1 MKEPIIKAINLS
13 KRYGDIQALKGINI
27 EIMRG
32 EFCVIAGPNGAGKTT
47 FLRIL
52 YGDTDPSDGKI
63 FLASLSTPMGVMPQ
77 EAGLYEDLTVWEHVY
92 YLTLLKSVKNC
103 KESAEWAIEVVG
115 LERVKNRLIR
125 DLSGDYKRR
134 VSLAQALSGSDDL
147 LLLDEPTSG
156 LDPEARKMMLDS
168 IKDLHKNGATIV
180 FTTHYLD
187 EIEREVNRL
196 VIFNK
201 GEIIHNGDKK
211 DIMDRIGYDYEIET
225 TYEEGKAKSFERM
238 NIRFSVEEDIIH
250 LYLPKQALTPEL
262 FAILGQDITLS
273 RPSLEEAYL
282 KRVKDET
289 H

>member
-1 MKEPIIKAINLS
+1 MTEPAIRATYLA
-13 KRYGDIQALKGINI
+13 KRYGDIQALKGVTL

-52 YGDTDPSDGKI
+52 YGDAGPSDGKI
-63 FLASLSTPMGVMPQ
+63 FLAPLSAPMGVMPQ
-77 EAGLYEDLTVWEHVY
+77 EAGLYEDLSVWEHVY
-92 YLTLLKSVKNC
+92 YLTLLKEAKNC
-103 KESAEWAIEVVG
+103 KESAERAIRVAG
-115 LERVKNRLIR
+115 LEKVKKTLIR
-125 DLSGDYKRR
+125 DLSGGYKRR
-134 VSLAQALSGSDDL
+134 VGLAQALAGSDDL
-147 LLLDEPTSG
+147 LLLDEPTLG

-168 IKDLHKNGATIV
+168 IKDLHKKGATIV

-187 EIEREVNRL
+187 EIEREVDRL
-196 VIFNK
+196 VIFNE

-225 TYEEGKAKSFERM
+225 TYEEGKAKALEGL
-238 NIRFSVEEDIIH
+238 NVVFSVEENIIH
-250 LYLPKQALTPEL
+250 LYLPKEALTPEL
-262 FAILGQDITLS
+262 FSILGQDITLS

>member
-1 MKEPIIKAINLS
+1 MKEPVIKAINLS

-47 FLRIL
+47 FLRII

-63 FLASLSTPMGVMPQ
+63 FLAPLSTPIGVMPQ

-92 YLTLLKSVKNC
+92 YLTLLKGVKNC
-103 KESAEWAIEVVG
+103 KENAEWAIEVAG

-125 DLSGDYKRR
+125 DLSGGYKRR

-168 IKDLHKNGATIV
+168 IKDLHKKGATII

-187 EIEREVNRL
+187 EIEREIDRL

-225 TYEEGKAKSFERM
+225 TYEEGKVKSFERM
-238 NIRFSVEEDIIH
+238 NLRFSVEDNTIH

-262 FAILGQDITLS
+262 FSIIGQDITLS

>member
-1 MKEPIIKAINLS
+1 MKEPVIKVTNLS

-27 EIMRG
+27 EIMRE

-52 YGDTDPSDGKI
+52 YGDTGPSDGKI
-63 FLASLSTPMGVMPQ
+63 FLAPLSTPMGVMPQ
-77 EAGLYEDLTVWEHVY
+77 EAGLYEDLSVWEHVY
-92 YLTLLKSVKNC
+92 YLTLLKGVKNC
-103 KESAEWAIEVVG
+103 KESAEWAIRVAG
-115 LERVKNRLIR
+115 LEKMKKTLIR
-125 DLSGDYKRR
+125 DLSGGYKRR

-168 IKDLHKNGATIV
+168 IKDLHKKGATIV

-187 EIEREVNRL
+187 EIEREIDRL

-201 GEIIHNGDKK
+201 GEIIYNGDKK

-225 TYEEGKAKSFERM
+225 TYEEGKVKSFERM
-238 NIRFSVEEDIIH
+238 NINFSVEDNTIH
-250 LYLPKQALTPEL
+250 LYLPKEALTSEL
-262 FAILGQDITLS
+262 FSIIGQDITLS

>member
-1 MKEPIIKAINLS
+1 MTEPAIRATYLA
-13 KRYGDIQALKGINI
+13 KRYGDIQALKGVTL

-52 YGDTDPSDGKI
+52 YGDAGPSDGKI
-63 FLASLSTPMGVMPQ
+63 FLAPLSAPMGVMPQ
-77 EAGLYEDLTVWEHVY
+77 EAGLYEDLSVWEHVY
-92 YLTLLKSVKNC
+92 YLTLLKGAKNC
-103 KESAEWAIEVVG
+103 KESAEWAIRVAG
-115 LERVKNRLIR
+115 LEKMKKTLIR
-125 DLSGDYKRR
+125 DLSGGYKRR
-134 VSLAQALSGSDDL
+134 VSLAQALAGSNDL

-168 IKDLHKNGATIV
+168 IKDLHKKGATIV

-187 EIEREVNRL
+187 EIEREVDRL
-196 VIFNK
+196 VIFNE

-225 TYEEGKAKSFERM
+225 TYEEGKAKALEGL
-238 NIRFSVEEDIIH
+238 NVVFSVEENIIH
-250 LYLPKQALTPEL
+250 LYLPKEALTPEL
-262 FAILGQDITLS
+262 FSILGHDITLS

>member
-1 MKEPIIKAINLS
+1 MKEPVIKITNLS
-13 KRYGDIQALKGINI
+13 KRYGDIKALKGINL
-27 EIMRG
+27 EIMSG

-52 YGDTDPSDGKI
+52 YGDTGPSDGKI
-63 FLASLSTPMGVMPQ
+63 FLALPSTPMGVMPQ

-92 YLTLLKSVKNC
+92 YLTLLKEAKNC
-103 KESAEWAIEVVG
+103 KESAERAIRVAG
-115 LERVKNRLIR
+115 LEKVKKTLIR
-125 DLSGDYKRR
+125 DLSGGYKRR
-134 VSLAQALSGSDDL
+134 VGLAQALAGSDDL
-147 LLLDEPTSG
+147 LLLDEPTLG

-168 IKDLHKNGATIV
+168 IKDLHKKGATIV

-187 EIEREVNRL
+187 EIEREVDRL
-196 VIFNK
+196 VIFNE

-225 TYEEGKAKSFERM
+225 TYEEGKAKALEGL
-238 NIRFSVEEDIIH
+238 NVVFSVEENIIH
-250 LYLPKQALTPEL
+250 LYLPKEALTPEL
-262 FAILGQDITLS
+262 FSILGQDITLS

>member
-1 MKEPIIKAINLS
+1 MTEPAIRATYLA
-13 KRYGDIQALKGINI
+13 KRYGDIQALKGVTL

-52 YGDTDPSDGKI
+52 YGDTGPSDGKI
-63 FLASLSTPMGVMPQ
+63 FLAPPSTPMGVMPQ
-77 EAGLYEDLTVWEHVY
+77 EAGLYEDLSVWEHVY
-92 YLTLLKSVKNC
+92 YLTLLKGVKNC
-103 KESAEWAIEVVG
+103 KESAERAIGVAG
-115 LERVKNRLIR
+115 LEKVKKTLIR
-125 DLSGDYKRR
+125 DLSGGYKRR
-134 VSLAQALSGSDDL
+134 VGLAQALAGSDDL

-187 EIEREVNRL
+187 EIEREVDRL

-225 TYEEGKAKSFERM
+225 TYEEGKAKALEGL
-238 NIRFSVEEDIIH
+238 NVVFSVEEDIIH

-262 FAILGQDITLS
+262 FSILGQDITLS

>member
-1 MKEPIIKAINLS
+1 MTEPAIRATYLA
-13 KRYGDIQALKGINI
+13 KRYGDIQALKGVTL

-52 YGDTDPSDGKI
+52 YGDAGPSDGKI
-63 FLASLSTPMGVMPQ
+63 FLAPLSAPMGVMPQ

-92 YLTLLKSVKNC
+92 YLTLLKEAKNC
-103 KESAEWAIEVVG
+103 KESAERAIRVAG
-115 LERVKNRLIR
+115 LEKVKKTLIR
-125 DLSGDYKRR
+125 DLSGGYKRR
-134 VSLAQALSGSDDL
+134 VGLAQALAGSDDL
-147 LLLDEPTSG
+147 LLLDEPTLG

-168 IKDLHKNGATIV
+168 IKDLHKKGATIV

-187 EIEREVNRL
+187 EIEREVDRL
-196 VIFNK
+196 VIFNE

-225 TYEEGKAKSFERM
+225 TYEEGKAKALEGL
-238 NIRFSVEEDIIH
+238 NVVFSVEENIIH
-250 LYLPKQALTPEL
+250 LYLPKEALTPEL
-262 FAILGQDITLS
+262 FSILGQDITLS

>member
-1 MKEPIIKAINLS
+1 MTEPAIRATYLA
-13 KRYGDIQALKGINI
+13 KRYGDIKALKGINL
-27 EIMRG
+27 EIMSG
-32 EFCVIAGPNGAGKTT
+32 EVCVIAGPNGAGKTT

-52 YGDTDPSDGKI
+52 YGDAGPSDGKI
-63 FLASLSTPMGVMPQ
+63 FLAPLSAPMGVMPQ

-92 YLTLLKSVKNC
+92 YLTLLKEAKNC
-103 KESAEWAIEVVG
+103 KESAEWAIRVAG
-115 LERVKNRLIR
+115 LEKMKKTLIR
-125 DLSGDYKRR
+125 DLSGGYKRR
-134 VSLAQALSGSDDL
+134 VSLAQALAGSNDL

-168 IKDLHKNGATIV
+168 IKDLHKKGATIV

-187 EIEREVNRL
+187 EIEREVDRL
-196 VIFNK
+196 VIFNE

-225 TYEEGKAKSFERM
+225 TYEEGKAKALEGL
-238 NIRFSVEEDIIH
+238 NVVFSVEENIIH
-250 LYLPKQALTPEL
+250 LYLPKEALTPEL
-262 FAILGQDITLS
+262 FSILGQDITLS

>member
-1 MKEPIIKAINLS
+1 MKEPVIKAINLS

-47 FLRIL
+47 FLRII

-63 FLASLSTPMGVMPQ
+63 FLAPLSTPIGVMPQ

-92 YLTLLKSVKNC
+92 YLTLLKGVKNC
-103 KESAEWAIEVVG
+103 KERAEWAIEVAG

-125 DLSGDYKRR
+125 DLSGGYKRR

-168 IKDLHKNGATIV
+168 IKDLHKKGATII

-187 EIEREVNRL
+187 EIEREIDRL

-225 TYEEGKAKSFERM
+225 TYEEGKVKSFERM
-238 NIRFSVEEDIIH
+238 NLRFSVEDNTIH

-262 FAILGQDITLS
+262 FSIIGQDITLS

>member
-1 MKEPIIKAINLS
+1 MTEPAIRATYLG
-13 KRYGDIQALKGINI
+13 KRYGDNQALKGVSL

-52 YGDTDPSDGKI
+52 YGDAEPSDGKI

-77 EAGLYEDLTVWEHVY
+77 EAGLYEDLSVWEHVY
-92 YLTLLKSVKNC
+92 YLTLLKGAKNC
-103 KESAEWAIEVVG
+103 KESAERTIRVAG
-115 LERVKNRLIR
+115 LEEIKKILIR
-125 DLSGDYKRR
+125 DLSGGYKRR
-134 VSLAQALSGSDDL
+134 VIFAQALAGSDDL

-156 LDPEARKMMLDS
+156 LDPEARKTMLDS
-168 IKDLHKNGATIV
+168 IKDLHKKGTTIV

-187 EIEREVNRL
+187 EIEREVDRL

-201 GEIIHNGDKK
+201 GEIIYNGNKK

-225 TYEEGKAKSFERM
+225 TYEAGKIKALEGLKVV
-238 NIRFSVEEDIIH
+238 FSVEENIIH
-250 LYLPKQALTPEL
+250 LYLSKEDLTPQL
-262 FAILGQDITLS
+262 FSILGQDITLL
-273 RPSLEEAYL
+273 RPSLEDAYL
-282 KRVKDET
+282 KRIKYET